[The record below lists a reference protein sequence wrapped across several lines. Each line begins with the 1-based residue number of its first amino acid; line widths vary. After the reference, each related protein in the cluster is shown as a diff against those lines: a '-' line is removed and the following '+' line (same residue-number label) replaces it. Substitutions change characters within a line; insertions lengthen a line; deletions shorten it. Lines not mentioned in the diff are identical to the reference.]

1 MRVRGIE
8 HGWLRRL
15 QGGSALMTLG
25 PTRTGAFNATFAPL
39 FSMDRRLFILF
50 LTIFIDLMGFGIFIP
65 VIPVYARELNASDA
79 LVGDLGALFS
89 LMMFIFTPMWGALS
103 DRYGRRPVILAAIGL
118 SALSYL
124 LFAHANTLLLL
135 VLSRMLTGVGSGNIT
150 AAQAYITDIT
160 PQEGRAKAMGIIGA
174 AFGLGFIF
182 GPPMGS
188 FIFAHLGVAWVGY
201 IAAIICLVNMV
212 AVWTMLPESLRNR
225 DARRKVRVAPVAGA
239 IRALKDAR
247 FRDLY
252 VVSFIFITAF
262 SMMQM
267 TIALLWI
274 DDYGLTEKQIGLM
287 FAAVGV
293 ASAIVQGG
301 MIGWLQ
307 RTFGE
312 RRLMVYGSLSM
323 ALGLG
328 MIPFIPIALFV
339 PLSILS
345 ILLLSLGNGCLN
357 PTILSLLSRNAEQ
370 HEQGEVLGTNQSFG
384 SLARIAGPAMGGRLY
399 GLGHALPYVSAAAIM
414 LGALYWIKH
423 FQRRQ
428 QAAPEA
434 SS

>member
-1 MRVRGIE
+1 
-8 HGWLRRL
+8 
-15 QGGSALMTLG
+15 
-25 PTRTGAFNATFAPL
+25 
-39 FSMDRRLFILF
+39 MDRRLFILF
-50 LTIFIDLMGFGIFIP
+50 LTIFIDLMGFGVFIP
-65 VIPVYARELNASDA
+65 VIPIYARDQHASDA
-79 LVGDLGALFS
+79 LVGDLGAVFS
-89 LMMFIFTPMWGALS
+89 LAMFICTPVWGSLS
-103 DRYGRRPVILAAIGL
+103 DRYGRKPVIMAAIGL
-118 SALSYL
+118 SALSYV
-124 LFAHANTLLLL
+124 LFAHATTLFLL
-135 VLSRMLTGVGSGNIT
+135 VLSRVLTGIGSGNIT

-160 PQEGRAKAMGIIGA
+160 PPQGRAKAMGIIGA

-188 FIFAHLGVAWVGY
+188 FIFAQFGVEWVGY
-201 IAAIICLVNMV
+201 LAAALCLLNLV
-212 AVWTMLPESLRNR
+212 AVQAFLPESLTEK
-225 DARRKVRVAPVAGA
+225 DGARKVRVKPFTGA
-239 IRALKDAR
+239 YRALKDLR

-274 DDYGLTEKQIGLM
+274 DNYGLNEKQIGLM

-312 RRLMVYGSLSM
+312 RKLMVYGSLCM
-323 ALGLG
+323 AVGLG
-328 MIPFIPIALFV
+328 MIPFIPISLFV
-339 PLSILS
+339 PLSIIS

-357 PTILSLLSRNAEQ
+357 PTILSLLSRNAAQ
-370 HEQGEVLGTNQSFG
+370 REQGEVLGTNQSFG

-399 GLGHALPYVSAAAIM
+399 SLGHALPYVSAAAIM
-414 LGALYWIKH
+414 LGALYWIRH

-428 QAAPEA
+428 QTVQKA
-434 SS
+434 SF

>member
-1 MRVRGIE
+1 
-8 HGWLRRL
+8 
-15 QGGSALMTLG
+15 
-25 PTRTGAFNATFAPL
+25 
-39 FSMDRRLFILF
+39 MDRRLLILF

-65 VIPVYARELNASDA
+65 VIPIYARDLHASDA
-79 LVGDLGALFS
+79 LVGDLGAVFS
-89 LMMFIFTPMWGALS
+89 LAMFICTPVWGSLS
-103 DRYGRRPVILAAIGL
+103 DRYGRKPVIMAAIGF
-118 SALSYL
+118 SALSYV
-124 LFAHANTLLLL
+124 LFAHATTLFLL
-135 VLSRMLTGVGSGNIT
+135 VLSRVLTGIGSGNIT

-160 PQEGRAKAMGIIGA
+160 PPQGRAKAMGIIGA

-188 FIFAHLGVAWVGY
+188 FIFAQFGVEWVGY
-201 IAAIICLVNMV
+201 MAAAMCLLNLV
-212 AVWTMLPESLRNR
+212 AVQVFLPESLTEK
-225 DARRKVRVAPVAGA
+225 DGARKVRVKPFTGA
-239 IRALKDAR
+239 YRALKDLR

-274 DDYGLTEKQIGLM
+274 DNYGLNEKQIGLM

-312 RRLMVYGSLSM
+312 RKLMVYGSLCM
-323 ALGLG
+323 AVGLG
-328 MIPFIPIALFV
+328 MIPFIPISLFV
-339 PLSILS
+339 PLSIVS

-357 PTILSLLSRNAEQ
+357 PTILSLLSRNAAQ
-370 HEQGEVLGTNQSFG
+370 REQGEVLGTNQSFG

-399 GLGHALPYVSAAAIM
+399 SLGHALPYVSAAAIM
-414 LGALYWIKH
+414 LGALYWIRH

-428 QAAPEA
+428 QAVPEA
-434 SS
+434 SF

>member
-1 MRVRGIE
+1 
-8 HGWLRRL
+8 
-15 QGGSALMTLG
+15 
-25 PTRTGAFNATFAPL
+25 
-39 FSMDRRLFILF
+39 MDRRLLILF

-65 VIPVYARELNASDA
+65 VIPIYARDLHASDA
-79 LVGDLGALFS
+79 LVGDLGAVFS
-89 LMMFIFTPMWGALS
+89 LAMFICTPVWGSLS
-103 DRYGRRPVILAAIGL
+103 DRYGRKPVIMAAIGF
-118 SALSYL
+118 SALSYV
-124 LFAHANTLLLL
+124 LFAHATTLFLL
-135 VLSRMLTGVGSGNIT
+135 VLSRVLTGIGSGNIT

-160 PQEGRAKAMGIIGA
+160 PPQGRAKAMGIIGA

-188 FIFAHLGVAWVGY
+188 FIFAQFGVEWVGY
-201 IAAIICLVNMV
+201 LAAALCLLNLV
-212 AVWTMLPESLRNR
+212 AVQAFLPESLTEK
-225 DARRKVRVAPVAGA
+225 DGARKVRVKPFTGA
-239 IRALKDAR
+239 YRALKDLR

-274 DDYGLTEKQIGLM
+274 DNYGLNEKQIGLM

-312 RRLMVYGSLSM
+312 RKLMVYGSLCM
-323 ALGLG
+323 AVGLG
-328 MIPFIPIALFV
+328 MIPFIPISLFV
-339 PLSILS
+339 PLSIVS

-357 PTILSLLSRNAEQ
+357 PTILSLLSRNAAQ
-370 HEQGEVLGTNQSFG
+370 REQGEVLGTNQSFG

-399 GLGHALPYVSAAAIM
+399 SLGHALPYVSAAAIM
-414 LGALYWIKH
+414 LGALYWIRH

-428 QAAPEA
+428 QTVQKA
-434 SS
+434 SF

>member
-1 MRVRGIE
+1 
-8 HGWLRRL
+8 
-15 QGGSALMTLG
+15 
-25 PTRTGAFNATFAPL
+25 
-39 FSMDRRLFILF
+39 MDRRLLILF
-50 LTIFIDLMGFGIFIP
+50 LTIFIDLMGFGVFIP
-65 VIPVYARELNASDA
+65 VIPIYARDLHASDA
-79 LVGDLGALFS
+79 LVGDLGAVFS
-89 LMMFIFTPMWGALS
+89 LAMFICTPVWGSLS
-103 DRYGRRPVILAAIGL
+103 DRYGRKPVIMAAIGL
-118 SALSYL
+118 SAASYV
-124 LFAHANTLLLL
+124 LFAHATTLFLL
-135 VLSRMLTGVGSGNIT
+135 VLSRVLTGIGSGNIT

-160 PQEGRAKAMGIIGA
+160 PPQGRAKAMGIIGA

-188 FIFAHLGVAWVGY
+188 FIFAQFGVEWVGY
-201 IAAIICLVNMV
+201 LAAALCLLNLM
-212 AVWTMLPESLRNR
+212 AVQAFLPESLTEK
-225 DARRKVRVAPVAGA
+225 DGSRKVRVKPLTGA
-239 IRALKDAR
+239 YRALKDLR

-274 DDYGLTEKQIGLM
+274 DNYGLNEKQIGLM

-312 RRLMVYGSLSM
+312 RKLMVYGSLCM
-323 ALGLG
+323 AVGLG
-328 MIPFIPIALFV
+328 MIPFIPLSLFV
-339 PLSILS
+339 PLSIVS

-357 PTILSLLSRNAEQ
+357 PTILSLLSRNAAQ
-370 HEQGEVLGTNQSFG
+370 REQGEVLGTNQSFG

-399 GLGHALPYVSAAAIM
+399 GLGHALPYVSTAAIM
-414 LGALYWIKH
+414 LGALYWIRH

-428 QAAPEA
+428 QAVPEA
-434 SS
+434 SASGH

>member
-1 MRVRGIE
+1 
-8 HGWLRRL
+8 
-15 QGGSALMTLG
+15 
-25 PTRTGAFNATFAPL
+25 
-39 FSMDRRLFILF
+39 MDRRLLILF
-50 LTIFIDLMGFGIFIP
+50 LTIFIDLMGFGVFIP
-65 VIPVYARELNASDA
+65 VIPIYARDLHASDA
-79 LVGDLGALFS
+79 LVGDLGAVFS
-89 LMMFIFTPMWGALS
+89 LAMFICTPVWGSLS
-103 DRYGRRPVILAAIGL
+103 DRYGRKPVIMAAIGL
-118 SALSYL
+118 SALSYV
-124 LFAHANTLLLL
+124 LFAHATTLFLL
-135 VLSRMLTGVGSGNIT
+135 VLSRVLTGIGSGNIT

-160 PQEGRAKAMGIIGA
+160 PPQGRAKAMGIIGA

-188 FIFAHLGVAWVGY
+188 FIFAQFGVEWVGY
-201 IAAIICLVNMV
+201 LAAALCLLNLV
-212 AVWTMLPESLRNR
+212 AVQAFLPESLTEK
-225 DARRKVRVAPVAGA
+225 DGARKVRVKPFTGA
-239 IRALKDAR
+239 YRALKDLR

-274 DDYGLTEKQIGLM
+274 DNYGLNEKQIGLM

-312 RRLMVYGSLSM
+312 RKLMVYGSLCM
-323 ALGLG
+323 AVGLG
-328 MIPFIPIALFV
+328 MIPFIPLSLFV
-339 PLSILS
+339 PLSIVS

-357 PTILSLLSRNAEQ
+357 PTILSLLSRNAAQ
-370 HEQGEVLGTNQSFG
+370 REQGEVLGTNQSFG

-399 GLGHALPYVSAAAIM
+399 SLGHALPYVSAAAIM
-414 LGALYWIKH
+414 LGALYWIRH

-428 QAAPEA
+428 QAVTEA
-434 SS
+434 SF

>member
-1 MRVRGIE
+1 
-8 HGWLRRL
+8 
-15 QGGSALMTLG
+15 
-25 PTRTGAFNATFAPL
+25 
-39 FSMDRRLFILF
+39 MDRRLLILF
-50 LTIFIDLMGFGIFIP
+50 LTIFIDLMGFGVFIP
-65 VIPVYARELNASDA
+65 VIPIYARDLHASDA
-79 LVGDLGALFS
+79 LVGDLGAVFS
-89 LMMFIFTPMWGALS
+89 LAMFICTPVWGSLS
-103 DRYGRRPVILAAIGL
+103 DRYGRKPVIMAAIGL
-118 SALSYL
+118 SAASYV
-124 LFAHANTLLLL
+124 LFAHATTLFLL
-135 VLSRMLTGVGSGNIT
+135 VLSRVLTGIGSGNIT

-160 PQEGRAKAMGIIGA
+160 PPQGRAKAMGIIGA

-188 FIFAHLGVAWVGY
+188 FIFAQFGVEWVGY
-201 IAAIICLVNMV
+201 LAAALCLLNLM
-212 AVWTMLPESLRNR
+212 AVQAFLPESLTEK
-225 DARRKVRVAPVAGA
+225 DGSRKVRVKPLTGA
-239 IRALKDAR
+239 YRALKDLR

-274 DDYGLTEKQIGLM
+274 DNYGLNEKQIGLM

-312 RRLMVYGSLSM
+312 RKLMVYGCLCM
-323 ALGLG
+323 AVGLG
-328 MIPFIPIALFV
+328 MIPFIPLSLFV
-339 PLSILS
+339 PLSIVS

-357 PTILSLLSRNAEQ
+357 PTILSLLSRNAAQ
-370 HEQGEVLGTNQSFG
+370 REQGEVLGTNQSFG

-414 LGALYWIKH
+414 LGALYWIRH

-428 QAAPEA
+428 QAVPEA
-434 SS
+434 SASGH

>member
-1 MRVRGIE
+1 
-8 HGWLRRL
+8 
-15 QGGSALMTLG
+15 
-25 PTRTGAFNATFAPL
+25 
-39 FSMDRRLFILF
+39 MDRRLLILF

-65 VIPVYARELNASDA
+65 VIPIYARDLHASDA
-79 LVGDLGALFS
+79 LVGDLGAVFS
-89 LMMFIFTPMWGALS
+89 LAMFICTPVWGSLS
-103 DRYGRRPVILAAIGL
+103 DRYGRKPVIMAAIGF
-118 SALSYL
+118 SALSYV
-124 LFAHANTLLLL
+124 LFAHATTLFLL
-135 VLSRMLTGVGSGNIT
+135 VLSRVLTGIGSGNIT

-160 PQEGRAKAMGIIGA
+160 PPQGRAKAMGIIGA

-188 FIFAHLGVAWVGY
+188 FIFAQFGVEWVGY
-201 IAAIICLVNMV
+201 LAAALCLLNLV
-212 AVWTMLPESLRNR
+212 AVQAFLPESLTEK
-225 DARRKVRVAPVAGA
+225 DGARKVRVKPFTGA
-239 IRALKDAR
+239 YRALKDLR

-274 DDYGLTEKQIGLM
+274 DNYGLNEKQIGLM
-287 FAAVGV
+287 FAAVGL

-312 RRLMVYGSLSM
+312 RRLMVYGSLCM
-323 ALGLG
+323 AVGLG
-328 MIPFIPIALFV
+328 MIPFIPLSLFV
-339 PLSILS
+339 PLSIVS

-357 PTILSLLSRNAEQ
+357 PTILSLLSRNAAQ
-370 HEQGEVLGTNQSFG
+370 REQGEVLGTNQSFG

-399 GLGHALPYVSAAAIM
+399 SLGHALPYVSAAAIM
-414 LGALYWIKH
+414 LGALYWIRH

-428 QAAPEA
+428 QAVPEA
-434 SS
+434 SF

>member
-1 MRVRGIE
+1 
-8 HGWLRRL
+8 
-15 QGGSALMTLG
+15 
-25 PTRTGAFNATFAPL
+25 
-39 FSMDRRLFILF
+39 MDRRLLILF
-50 LTIFIDLMGFGIFIP
+50 LTIFIDLMGFGVFIP
-65 VIPVYARELNASDA
+65 VIPIYARDLHASDA
-79 LVGDLGALFS
+79 LVGDLGAVFS
-89 LMMFIFTPMWGALS
+89 LAMFICTPVWGSLS
-103 DRYGRRPVILAAIGL
+103 DRYGRKPVIMAAIGL
-118 SALSYL
+118 SALSYA
-124 LFAHANTLLLL
+124 LFAHATTLFLL
-135 VLSRMLTGVGSGNIT
+135 VLSRVLTGIGSGNIT

-160 PQEGRAKAMGIIGA
+160 PPQGRAKAMGIIGA

-188 FIFAHLGVAWVGY
+188 FIFAQFGVEWVGY
-201 IAAIICLVNMV
+201 LAAALCLVNLV
-212 AVWTMLPESLRNR
+212 AVQAFLPESLTEK
-225 DARRKVRVAPVAGA
+225 DGARKVRVKPFTGA
-239 IRALKDAR
+239 YRALKDLR

-274 DDYGLTEKQIGLM
+274 DNYGLNEKQIGLM

-312 RRLMVYGSLSM
+312 RKLMVYGSLCM
-323 ALGLG
+323 AVGLG
-328 MIPFIPIALFV
+328 MIPFIPLSLFV
-339 PLSILS
+339 PLSIVS

-357 PTILSLLSRNAEQ
+357 PTILSLLSRNAAQ
-370 HEQGEVLGTNQSFG
+370 REQGEVLGTNQSFG

-399 GLGHALPYVSAAAIM
+399 SLGHALPYVSAAAIM
-414 LGALYWIKH
+414 LGALYWIRH

-428 QAAPEA
+428 QAVPEA
-434 SS
+434 SPIPSASNS